1 MAEFVHITKSGKKC
15 KKVLYNFSLVKYNA
29 DIKHPHRGKR
39 KGENIMKKLI
49 AMLLALMMIITCFAA
64 CQPTTPN
71 ADQADTTAATDG
83 IEETDPTEE
92 ITEAEE
98 SDADYVAANGKLIV
112 GITDYAPMDYKD
124 ENGEWTGFDAEFARL
139 FAEELGVECEF
150 FVIADWGK
158 KFFELDAKNIDVVW
172 NGMTI
177 TEEATSNASVS
188 DPYVI
193 NAQVVVMNKDEVG
206 KYADAESMKDLTFAV
221 EEGSAG
227 QSVATEAGLT
237 TISKQDQAG
246 ALMEVAAGTA
256 DACVIDITMA
266 NAMTGE
272 GTDYADL
279 AAGISLSSEEYG
291 VAFRKGSD
299 LTDKLNTFME
309 ELKADGTLQQLA
321 EKYEL
326 TLAE

>member
-1 MAEFVHITKSGKKC
+1 
-15 KKVLYNFSLVKYNA
+15 
-29 DIKHPHRGKR
+29 
-39 KGENIMKKLI
+39 MKKLI
-49 AMLLALMMIITCFAA
+49 AMILALMMIVTCFAA
-64 CQPTTPN
+64 CQSNPT
-71 ADQADTTAATDG
+71 ADQNDTTAGQNDTTAAAADS
-83 IEETDPTEE
+83 TEDT
-92 ITEAEE
+92 TEDAE
-98 SDADYVAANGKLIV
+98 SDADYVIANGKLIV

-124 ENGEWTGFDAEFARL
+124 ENGEWTGFDAEFAKL

-158 KFFELDAKNIDVVW
+158 KFFELESKNIDVVW

-177 TEEATSNASVS
+177 TEEALSNAAVS

-193 NAQVVVMNKDEVG
+193 NAQVVVMNKDEVS

-299 LTDKLNTFME
+299 LADKLNTFME
-309 ELKADGTLQQLA
+309 ALKADGTLQQLA